1 MGKEHNHYDLQ
12 CDAPTVV
19 PIAQPLPLSK
29 RYQKCSDEEA
39 LCDWIAL
46 ASAGDVIEYHCG
58 YLICDRSG
66 SNGVYG
72 AQDQQR
78 ISALARRAWIGAEL
92 GLLHL
97 YSERLGECTYRY
109 LAVRSNTALRL
120 TQ

>member
-1 MGKEHNHYDLQ
+1 MGKEHNHYELQ
-12 CDAPTVV
+12 CEALAVV
-19 PIAQPLPLSK
+19 PFAQPFQPTQ
-29 RYQKCSDEEA
+29 RHQRCTNEEDF
-39 LCDWIAL
+39 CDWIAT
-46 ASAGDVIEYHCG
+46 ATAGDVVEYHCG

-109 LAVRSNTALRL
+109 LAVRSSTTLRL